1 MSTCSEFHRHYA
13 IAIGIYALR
22 FVFEFLLCRFEPVKP
37 PNSLWHGTA
46 TQFCAAIKADGLK
59 KMSRQHVHLSSDRAT
74 ATAVGSR
81 HGPAVVL
88 GVDAARMHA
97 DGFQFFCSENGVWL
111 TDHVPQ
117 QYLSGFPRVDT
128 AAADANDN
136 PRRTRSPSPCGGG
149 GAVRLYIGNLSSNT
163 TKDALCDTFGK
174 FGRVIN
180 AVIIMDKDTGRSKGF
195 GFVAFEDPQTASAAK
210 DGANGLEIDG
220 RILRVD
226 FAADK
231 GAGGHRTAPQGGSHS
246 GGSSG
251 GSAPGRDSR
260 NPPGVWNCPSCQHLV
275 LGSKNLEQCPR
286 CQTPK
291 PSGARG
297 GSRSDGDEDS

>member
-1 MSTCSEFHRHYA
+1 MNCSRVLLTRSGFRFQNPSESRPQRQCRHAVSSTDTMLLPLLY
-13 IAIGIYALR
+13 IYALL
-22 FVFEFLLCRFEPVKP
+22 FVFKFLFCRFEPVKP

-149 GAVRLYIGNLSSNT
+149 GAVRL
-163 TKDALCDTFGK
+163 
-174 FGRVIN
+174 
-180 AVIIMDKDTGRSKGF
+180 
-195 GFVAFEDPQTASAAK
+195 
-210 DGANGLEIDG
+210 
-220 RILRVD
+220 
-226 FAADK
+226 
-231 GAGGHRTAPQGGSHS
+231 
-246 GGSSG
+246 
-251 GSAPGRDSR
+251 
-260 NPPGVWNCPSCQHLV
+260 
-275 LGSKNLEQCPR
+275 
-286 CQTPK
+286 
-291 PSGARG
+291 
-297 GSRSDGDEDS
+297 